1 MHFIPEKMKT
11 QLKMTL
17 SHCRRTPFTSNA
29 FAIFLFVFLLYSVQ
43 VNAQAVERGRRS
55 NQITNPINEIPKKR
69 SIISEEN
76 SNECAEHFENW
87 MRNISTTTIKENAT
101 LVVDW
106 SDLDKLLTAKN
117 CPYEQ
122 LWIELWRVND
132 DRKAIDETPHRS
144 ALDGNK
150 EITFGSREYFETFD
164 RCNQLDDTVFAFHST
179 RSHHRRSN
187 SDDQHLAIK
196 ADGDSAYDDQGLMT
210 NDPFRGP
217 VAMQKLDPDYS
228 TKTTFLHVVEKS
240 YILRLCPCG
249 KVRKERRVCDCEY
262 TSALCSGIINID
274 QPKDSKVF
282 DWCKP
287 TSTGRTGRNEKK
299 MDMTDQNK
307 MAPQLKVN
315 FLSPAT
321 TCDSVKIGG
330 NLDSCTPVQTYDRVK
345 VFTRL
350 WLFHKSVKLI
360 VPYLIILS
368 TL

>member
-17 SHCRRTPFTSNA
+17 SYCRRTPFTSNA

-43 VNAQAVERGRRS
+43 VKAEDVERARRS
-55 NQITNPINEIPKKR
+55 NQITNPINEIPNKR

-132 DRKAIDETPHRS
+132 DRKAIDETPGRN
-144 ALDGNK
+144 ALDGK
-150 EITFGSREYFETFD
+150 TPITFGSREYFETFD

-179 RSHHRRSN
+179 RSHDRRSN

-196 ADGDSAYDDQGLMT
+196 AEGDMNYDDQGLMT
-210 NDPFRGP
+210 NDPFGGP
-217 VAMQKLDPDYS
+217 VAIQKLDPDYS

-299 MDMTDQNK
+299 IDNQNK

-330 NLDSCTPVQTYDRVK
+330 NLDSCTPVQAYDRVK
-345 VFTRL
+345 VFTRV
-350 WLFHKSVKLI
+350 WLFQKIVKI
-360 VPYLIILS
+360 S
-368 TL
+368 TLY